1 MVLDS
6 SVICPV
12 VHKSLP
18 TTTEPVPTEFDAP
31 ARMFPW
37 KLTFDPSVD
46 DAKIAQKTFSA
57 LAPLI
62 RRTWALLFTV
72 SDEPI
77 WKIQMAFAS
86 PWPSSVTVP
95 PTAMLIVEPEV

>member
-12 VHKSLP
+12 LHKSLP
-18 TTTEPVPTEFDAP
+18 TTAESVPTEFEAP
-31 ARMFPW
+31 ARTLPL

-46 DAKIAQKTFSA
+46 EAKAAQKTFLA

-62 RRTWALLFTV
+62 RRTWALLLTV

-77 WKIQMAFAS
+77 WKIQTAFAS
-86 PWPSSVTVP
+86 PWPSRVTTP
-95 PTAMLIVEPEV
+95 PTATLIVEPEV